1 VDNIGDRGTRLDTLQ
16 AKTDALSESALHFNN
31 KARDTRKSMIWKNM
45 KMRICIIV
53 GIIILLIVIIVPSG
67 TLAPK
72 ILTSLSLTRASCRF
86 KTYLII
92 ITIVVVTLESGD
104 ILLSS
109 ESLGG
114 QSKILIMMQHNPSEA
129 LYLNLL

>member
-1 VDNIGDRGTRLDTLQ
+1 MKHRGVEIDGLQ
-16 AKTDALSESALHFNN
+16 AKTDVLSESAQAFNN
-31 KARDTRKSMIWKNM
+31 KARDTRKHMMWKNI

-72 ILTSLSLTRASCRF
+72 ILTSLSLTRASCRV

-92 ITIVVVTLESGD
+92 VTIVVVTLESGD
-104 ILLSS
+104 ILVS
-109 ESLGG
+109 
-114 QSKILIMMQHNPSEA
+114 QRA
-129 LYLNLL
+129 

>member
-1 VDNIGDRGTRLDTLQ
+1 MDGTISKIQSNINAATENKAKIEDLQ
-16 AKTDALSESALHFNN
+16 AKTDVLSDAALQFNN
-31 KARDTRKSMIWKNM
+31 KARDTRKSMMWKNI

-72 ILTSLSLTRASCRF
+72 ILTILSLTRASCRF
-86 KTYLII
+86 KKYLII
-92 ITIVVVTLESGD
+92 ITIVVITLESGD
-104 ILLSS
+104 ILVSS

-114 QSKILIMMQHNPSEA
+114 QSSTSS
-129 LYLNLL
+129 